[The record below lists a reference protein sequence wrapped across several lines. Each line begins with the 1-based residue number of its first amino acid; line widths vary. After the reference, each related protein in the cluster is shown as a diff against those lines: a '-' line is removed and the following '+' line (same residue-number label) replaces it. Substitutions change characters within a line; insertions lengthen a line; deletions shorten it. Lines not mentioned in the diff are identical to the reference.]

1 MAKFLDKKER
11 VVDFKLTDYGHHL
24 LSNGTFKPVYYAFY
38 DDNVLYDGEYAGITG
53 SQNSI
58 HKRIK
63 EDTPYIESLT
73 LFSNID
79 YALQKATKNPDAVD
93 PTQGDQ
99 LIDGKTI
106 KASDQWFFEGNMNA
120 SLNEPN
126 PSNYRF
132 NSMIGDAALDGNT
145 RYAPAWKIV
154 ALQGQFSSSAELDA
168 KNEIR
173 IPQINIDVN
182 YSLKVTKRTTDL
194 DPKNVRSLMDRVVGF
209 SDGNMIQ
216 LVMDDPLIYGEE
228 LNTQLFNENF
238 EVEVFKVVS
247 GSVTDTF
254 QRKYFLREENP
265 VIDGFLTELDS
276 PSKETVGIAG
286 TIVPAQPTPNL
297 VSYYFDLV
305 KDHDIDQAVACKGA
319 EVFNKSSYYID
330 LEFDC
335 EPTESGE
342 TIIIDIY
349 GRVTESE
356 ICQT

>member
-1 MAKFLDKKER
+1 
-11 VVDFKLTDYGHHL
+11 
-24 LSNGTFKPVYYAFY
+24 
-38 DDNVLYDGEYAGITG
+38 
-53 SQNSI
+53 
-58 HKRIK
+58 
-63 EDTPYIESLT
+63 
-73 LFSNID
+73 
-79 YALQKATKNPDAVD
+79 
-93 PTQGDQ
+93 
-99 LIDGKTI
+99 
-106 KASDQWFFEGNMNA
+106 
-120 SLNEPN
+120 
-126 PSNYRF
+126 
-132 NSMIGDAALDGNT
+132 
-145 RYAPAWKIV
+145 
-154 ALQGQFSSSAELDA
+154 
-168 KNEIR
+168 
-173 IPQINIDVN
+173 
-182 YSLKVTKRTTDL
+182 
-194 DPKNVRSLMDRVVGF
+194 
-209 SDGNMIQ
+209 
-216 LVMDDPLIYGEE
+216 MDDPLIYGEE

-276 PSKETVGIAG
+276 RSKETVGIAG

-335 EPTESGE
+335 EPAESDE
-342 TIIIDIY
+342 SIIIDIY